1 MFKKIILP
9 MLLVGTTFAPSVA
22 LADYIVNFN
31 CRISG
36 IFYNHPLDMC
46 MGSSGYIEL
55 TENGRKKIIK
65 TDDLYRSYE
74 YEDLRNLGRIT
85 VPDSFQ
91 IRVQNKMED
100 SVLSISI
107 KDLNGNEV
115 FRDEVPTYGVI
126 NVGN

>member
-1 MFKKIILP
+1 

-36 IFYNHPLDMC
+36 SINYPLDMC

-55 TENGRKKIIK
+55 TENGRKKIIQ

-74 YEDLRNLGRIT
+74 YQDLRDWGRIT

-91 IRVQNKMED
+91 IRVQNKMKD
-100 SVLSISI
+100 SVLRISI